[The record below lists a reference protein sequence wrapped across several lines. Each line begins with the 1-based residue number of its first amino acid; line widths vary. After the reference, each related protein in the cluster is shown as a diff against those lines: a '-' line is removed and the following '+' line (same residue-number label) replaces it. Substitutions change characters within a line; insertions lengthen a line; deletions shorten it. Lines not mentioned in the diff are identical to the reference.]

1 MFTALL
7 ILGTQVSARVNNW
20 FTITKVAIVLF
31 VIVVGLG
38 YMQPANFTPFIP
50 PSLPTEG
57 GSADV
62 WSQSLFAWA
71 TGAEPARYGVA
82 GVLSGAALVFFAFI
96 GFDVVATSAEE
107 VKDPQRTLPLGIFGG
122 LALVTVLYMLV
133 AVALTGM
140 VPYTLLAQAENPSL
154 ATAFIAVGA
163 DWAAQV
169 ISVGILVGLTTVIM
183 VLLLGLSRVMLAMSR
198 DGLLPRWLSVTSATR
213 RTPVRLQL
221 ICGTVVALP
230 EGDWKQELCVVVRP
244 GTWGR
249 SLWRINRQGDNRVTG
264 QIGVATY
271 ADANCTGAGTV
282 AGPLTGVG
290 SVAFDRSGS
299 TATLTAFW
307 GLWTQPSGLTSRA
320 VWARK
325 GSRLCIFGDQIPT
338 AFPTAVSVESY
349 VDTVLPNKTC
359 YTQN

>member
-1 MFTALL
+1 MSLFRTKSIEQTLADADEPGRQLKRSLSVGDLMILGVAVAVGAGIFSVGARAAGSFAGPAVTLSFLLAAVTCALAIMCYAEFASSIPVAGSAYTYTYATFGEFLAWIIGWDLLLELLTAAAVIAKYWGIYLSTVFALFDIDIPRTIGVFGLQMDWGPLFIVAVFTALL

-169 ISVGILVGLTTVIM
+169 ISVGILVGLT
-183 VLLLGLSRVMLAMSR
+183 R
-198 DGLLPRWLSVTSATR
+198 
-213 RTPVRLQL
+213 
-221 ICGTVVALP
+221 
-230 EGDWKQELCVVVRP
+230 
-244 GTWGR
+244 
-249 SLWRINRQGDNRVTG
+249 
-264 QIGVATY
+264 
-271 ADANCTGAGTV
+271 
-282 AGPLTGVG
+282 
-290 SVAFDRSGS
+290 
-299 TATLTAFW
+299 
-307 GLWTQPSGLTSRA
+307 
-320 VWARK
+320 
-325 GSRLCIFGDQIPT
+325 
-338 AFPTAVSVESY
+338 
-349 VDTVLPNKTC
+349 
-359 YTQN
+359 

>member
-1 MFTALL
+1 MTRQA
-7 ILGTQVSARVNNW
+7 S
-20 FTITKVAIVLF
+20 
-31 VIVVGLG
+31 
-38 YMQPANFTPFIP
+38 
-50 PSLPTEG
+50 
-57 GSADV
+57 
-62 WSQSLFAWA
+62 A
-71 TGAEPARYGVA
+71 TGAGRTGHSVRPLFRWAPLGLA
-82 GVLSGAALVFFAFI
+82 AALLVGCGGGDDDNNGTPPPTAGAFSIGGAVTGLGAGKTVTLQNTGKDDLTINANGNFVFVTRLDSGIAYAVTVKTQPS
-96 GFDVVATSAEE
+96 GQRCTVTQGTGTATANVSNVQVRCENLAAATYT
-107 VKDPQRTLPLGIFGG
+107 VGGSVTG
-122 LALVTVLYMLV
+122 LAGGTLVLQNNGGDDLSVSSNGGFTFGTALAGGTGYAVTVRTQPSGQSCTV
-133 AVALTGM
+133 RNGTGS
-140 VPYTLLAQAENPSL
+140 VVSAN
-154 ATAFIAVGA
+154 VG
-163 DWAAQV
+163 
-169 ISVGILVGLTTVIM
+169 SVEV
-183 VLLLGLSRVMLAMSR
+183 S
-198 DGLLPRWLSVTSATR
+198 
-213 RTPVRLQL
+213 
-221 ICGTVVALP
+221 CGTVVALP

-249 SLWRINRQGDNRVTG
+249 SLWRITRQGDNRVTG

-290 SVAFDRSGS
+290 NVAFDRNGS

>member
-1 MFTALL
+1 MASAWVLRLSLGGRGARGPRGALSARGAAVAGGSGYAVTVRTQPSGQSCTVRN
-7 ILGTQVSARVNNW
+7 GTGSVVSAN
-20 FTITKVAIVLF
+20 
-31 VIVVGLG
+31 VG
-38 YMQPANFTPFIP
+38 
-50 PSLPTEG
+50 S
-57 GSADV
+57 V
-62 WSQSLFAWA
+62 
-71 TGAEPARYGVA
+71 
-82 GVLSGAALVFFAFI
+82 
-96 GFDVVATSAEE
+96 E
-107 VKDPQRTLPLGIFGG
+107 V
-122 LALVTVLYMLV
+122 
-133 AVALTGM
+133 
-140 VPYTLLAQAENPSL
+140 S
-154 ATAFIAVGA
+154 
-163 DWAAQV
+163 
-169 ISVGILVGLTTVIM
+169 
-183 VLLLGLSRVMLAMSR
+183 
-198 DGLLPRWLSVTSATR
+198 
-213 RTPVRLQL
+213 
-221 ICGTVVALP
+221 CGTVVALP

-249 SLWRINRQGDNRVTG
+249 SLWRITRQGDNRVAG

-290 SVAFDRSGS
+290 NVAFDRNGS

>member
-1 MFTALL
+1 MTRQASAMGAGRTGHSVRPLFRWAPLGLAAALL
-7 ILGTQVSARVNNW
+7 VGCGGSDDDNNGTPPPTAGAFSIGGAVTGLGAGKTVTLQNTGKDDLTINANGNFVFVTRLDSGIAYAVTVKTQPSGQRCTVTQRTQPSGQSCTVRNGTGSVVSAN
-20 FTITKVAIVLF
+20 
-31 VIVVGLG
+31 VG
-38 YMQPANFTPFIP
+38 
-50 PSLPTEG
+50 S
-57 GSADV
+57 V
-62 WSQSLFAWA
+62 
-71 TGAEPARYGVA
+71 
-82 GVLSGAALVFFAFI
+82 
-96 GFDVVATSAEE
+96 E
-107 VKDPQRTLPLGIFGG
+107 V
-122 LALVTVLYMLV
+122 
-133 AVALTGM
+133 
-140 VPYTLLAQAENPSL
+140 S
-154 ATAFIAVGA
+154 
-163 DWAAQV
+163 
-169 ISVGILVGLTTVIM
+169 
-183 VLLLGLSRVMLAMSR
+183 
-198 DGLLPRWLSVTSATR
+198 
-213 RTPVRLQL
+213 
-221 ICGTVVALP
+221 CGTVVALP

-249 SLWRINRQGDNRVTG
+249 SLWRITRQGDNRVAG
-264 QIGVATY
+264 QIGVTTY

-290 SVAFDRSGS
+290 NVAFDRNGS